1 MVRLK
6 LLLFVLLGLIGMAQ
20 GQGAVPSGC
29 FANPSLRGEVRVAA
43 AASLNFAMR
52 ELEAAFEAA
61 HPEVKVSVQLGSS
74 ANFFTQLQQGLP
86 VDLFFSANA
95 EYPRLLEELG
105 LAEPGTRR
113 LYAVGRLALWVHNS
127 LVAQGLDPR
136 ALGIDLLRDPRVTQL
151 AIANPVH
158 APYGRA
164 GVTLLEHYGLLKRT
178 REVAWREMRMGIP
191 GYFDFASLAQGK
203 RSFDFVYGNNVAQA
217 AQLAATATGVGLI
230 AYSLALAEDLAR
242 LGEFWLAPIESHLRL
257 EQEVIIL
264 TGQARP
270 EVKAV
275 YEFVFSPQGRDIWQR
290 YGFSLPAG
298 GSP

>member
-6 LLLFVLLGLIGMAQ
+6 LLLFVLLGLVGMAH
-20 GQGAVPSGC
+20 GQ
-29 FANPSLRGEVRVAA
+29 EVRVAA

-61 HPEVKVSVQLGSS
+61 HPGISITVQLGSS

-86 VDLFFSANA
+86 IDLFFSANA
-95 EYPRLLEELG
+95 EYPRLLYELG

-191 GYFDFASLAQGK
+191 GYFDLAPLAQGK
-203 RSFDFVYGNNVAQA
+203 HSFDFVYGNNVAQA
-217 AQLAATATGVGLI
+217 AQLATVTGVGLI
-230 AYSLALAEDLAR
+230 AYSLALADDLSR

-257 EQEVIIL
+257 DKEVIIL

-270 EVKAV
+270 EVKAF

>member
-6 LLLFVLLGLIGMAQ
+6 LLLFVLLGLSWMAQ
-20 GQGAVPSGC
+20 GQ
-29 FANPSLRGEVRVAA
+29 EVRVAA

-61 HPEVKVSVQLGSS
+61 HPGLTVSVQLGSS

-113 LYAVGRLALWVHNS
+113 LYAVGRLALWVNNS

-136 ALGIDLLRDPRVTQL
+136 ALGIELLRDPRVTQL
-151 AIANPVH
+151 ALANPVH

-164 GVTLLEHYGLLKRT
+164 SVTLLEHYGLLRRT

-191 GYFDFASLAQGK
+191 AYFDLAPLAQGK

-230 AYSLALAEDLAR
+230 AYSLASAEELAR
-242 LGEFWLAPIESHLRL
+242 LGEFWLAPLESHLRL
-257 EQEVIIL
+257 EQEVIVL
-264 TGQARP
+264 TGQDRP
-270 EVKAV
+270 EVQAF
-275 YEFVFSPQGRDIWQR
+275 YQFVLGAEGRNILQR